1 MDLHAHIL
9 SHAITLNFLLKSH
22 DHCSYLVGVSC
33 FPISELITSHWAS
46 ALASSSF
53 FCTKHMKQF
62 SNYHSNTMSMSLK
75 KFKTKSHILDVKKN
89 YIYIHTCIIFFLPGR
104 NGEFVGS
111 CVGNCVLSGLICS
124 NSGGRS
130 LGGSAV
136 CRGTSTGGRTKN
148 KTDKQI
154 HDA

>member
-1 MDLHAHIL
+1 
-9 SHAITLNFLLKSH
+9 
-22 DHCSYLVGVSC
+22 
-33 FPISELITSHWAS
+33 
-46 ALASSSF
+46 
-53 FCTKHMKQF
+53 MKQF
-62 SNYHSNTMSMSLK
+62 SNYHSNGMSMSLK
-75 KFKTKSHILDVKKN
+75 QKVIFLTSKKITFTFKQFALF
-89 YIYIHTCIIFFLPGR
+89 FFLPGR

-148 KTDKQI
+148 KTNKQI

>member
-1 MDLHAHIL
+1 MHY
-9 SHAITLNFLLKSH
+9 F
-22 DHCSYLVGVSC
+22 
-33 FPISELITSHWAS
+33 
-46 ALASSSF
+46 
-53 FCTKHMKQF
+53 
-62 SNYHSNTMSMSLK
+62 
-75 KFKTKSHILDVKKN
+75 
-89 YIYIHTCIIFFLPGR
+89 FFLPGR

-148 KTDKQI
+148 KTNKYMMYNTVNPFITKQV
-154 HDA
+154 A

>member
-1 MDLHAHIL
+1 MDLHPHIL
-9 SHAITLNFLLKSH
+9 SHAITSNFLLKSH
-22 DHCSYLVGVSC
+22 DHCSYLVGVGS
-33 FPISELITSHWAS
+33 FLISELITSHWGS

-53 FCTKHMKQF
+53 SCTKHIKQF

-75 KFKTKSHILDVKKN
+75 QKVVFLMSKK
-89 YIYIHTCIIFFLPGR
+89 ITSTFIRALFFFLPGR

-148 KTDKQI
+148 KTTKQI
-154 HDA
+154 HYA